1 MATTMT
7 AAVLFRCRKRQNA
20 SRVVYIE
27 TIDYGANPPDRCVGR
42 GRTSVKKSKDARFFS
57 PAVVRSFRHCYILF
71 RMLFFFGLRPP
82 FLTRYTTFVTNVF
95 TRRDRWAR
103 RETSVRDDEGE
114 AVVVVV
120 EEEVGE
126 VVQKRRRR
134 AKQTARASATTVRD
148 DRNTFCVCALFII
161 FFFFRKILRRAG
173 VNKNNNNNT
182 SDDNKRDG

>member
-1 MATTMT
+1 
-7 AAVLFRCRKRQNA
+7 
-20 SRVVYIE
+20 
-27 TIDYGANPPDRCVGR
+27 
-42 GRTSVKKSKDARFFS
+42 
-57 PAVVRSFRHCYILF
+57 
-71 RMLFFFGLRPP
+71 MLFFFGLRPP

-126 VVQKRRRR
+126 VEQKQRRRRRR

-161 FFFFRKILRRAG
+161 FFFFGKFYAGRESIKIIITIRATTIKETDERNIYI
-173 VNKNNNNNT
+173 VVRT
-182 SDDNKRDG
+182 VVP